1 LKPDEFWRLTLTEFN
16 DLVKGYEWRDE
27 QEWQRIAQL
36 AAWTINPHIK
46 RSITADKL
54 LNKKNKKDRKVIPID
69 EKRHELEEL
78 EAELA
83 F

>member
-1 LKPDEFWRLTLTEFN
+1 MKPDEFWRLTLAEFN

-36 AAWTINPHIK
+36 AAWTMSPHLKKPI
-46 RSITADKL
+46 SADKL
-54 LNKKNKKDRKVIPID
+54 LNKKKDTKNNVVSLED
-69 EKRHELEEL
+69 KRRELEEL

>member
-46 RSITADKL
+46 RAITADKL
-54 LNKKNKKDRKVIPID
+54 LNKKKDPGKVVSLD
-69 EKRHELEEL
+69 EKRRELKEL
-78 EAELA
+78 EAELS

>member
-1 LKPDEFWRLTLTEFN
+1 MKPDEFWKLTLTEFN
-16 DLVKGYEWRDE
+16 DLVKGYEWRDG
-27 QEWQRIAQL
+27 QEWNRIAQL

-46 RSITADKL
+46 RPVTADKL
-54 LNKKNKKDRKVIPID
+54 LNRKKDTKNNVVSLD
-69 EKRHELEEL
+69 EKRRELEEL

>member
-1 LKPDEFWRLTLTEFN
+1 MKPDEFWKLTLTEFN

-27 QEWQRIAQL
+27 QEWNRIAQL

-46 RSITADKL
+46 RPVTADKL
-54 LNKKNKKDRKVIPID
+54 LNRKKDTKNNVVSLD
-69 EKRHELEEL
+69 EKRRELEEL

>member
-1 LKPDEFWRLTLTEFN
+1 MTLAEFN

-36 AAWTINPHIK
+36 AAWTMSPHLKKPIG
-46 RSITADKL
+46 ADKL
-54 LNKKNKKDRKVIPID
+54 LNKKKDTKNNVVSLED
-69 EKRHELEEL
+69 KRRELEEL

>member
-1 LKPDEFWRLTLTEFN
+1 MKPDEFWRLTLTEFN

-27 QEWQRIAQL
+27 QEWQRTAQL
-36 AAWTINPHIK
+36 AAWTMSPHLKKPIG
-46 RSITADKL
+46 ADKL
-54 LNKKNKKDRKVIPID
+54 LNKKKDTKNNVVSLED
-69 EKRHELEEL
+69 KRRELEEL